1 MDWGFIE
8 RERTRMIDLTEEQ
21 IKFLLGK
28 LKSQLE
34 FANTLKELNQN
45 NPEIQEDISKIEA
58 NIQLLQD
65 KLNLEKL
72 VND

>member
-1 MDWGFIE
+1 
-8 RERTRMIDLTEEQ
+8 MIDLTEEQ

>member
-8 RERTRMIDLTEEQ
+8 SKRTRMTDLTEAQ

-34 FANTLKELNQN
+34 FANTLKDLNQS
-45 NPEIQEDISKIEA
+45 NPEVQEDIEKIEA
-58 NIQLLQD
+58 NIQLLQT
-65 KLNLEKL
+65 KLELEKL
-72 VND
+72 VDD